1 MNANICVGL
10 LKFPVFDCFFPL
22 MFMLCL
28 VGQHNVQGVKHTWEP
43 RTDGQDDTQYT
54 FSTETSSGEDSDW
67 WQKDS

>member
-1 MNANICVGL
+1 
-10 LKFPVFDCFFPL
+10 